1 MQFFRICALVVIAVV
16 VICVKSDNGFGR
28 PTSVVT
34 INQIIVVVA
43 KNLVETCA
51 TLPFKMAGGYKVRH
65 RRQKVFFSIPEVSN
79 NS

>member
-51 TLPFKMAGGYKVRH
+51 TLPFKMAAAIKYDTAA
-65 RRQKVFFSIPEVSN
+65 RRFFFLSRK
-79 NS
+79 